1 MHVSYTHTHKHICG
15 FNVAVSLLLSNCL
28 FAPYIELHR
37 VSATISDFQFSF
49 HVARSVI
56 TTDNWACEHVFVE
69 SATPKRRTY
78 VTPPPDHTN
87 VKQRGTLNL
96 PMSPRFRVRG
106 IDLSLIIYHPAVS
119 QGPAGIHDK
128 RRNYSSGSNAHEP
141 HN

>member
-1 MHVSYTHTHKHICG
+1 MYRPPFQI
-15 FNVAVSLLLSNCL
+15 FNFHSMLPVPLSPLIIGLASMFSLKVLRQKGAHS
-28 FAPYIELHR
+28 
-37 VSATISDFQFSF
+37 
-49 HVARSVI
+49 
-56 TTDNWACEHVFVE
+56 
-69 SATPKRRTY
+69 Y